1 MAIWDNPDLPEIVGK
16 IQNFPMLILFKSDEK
31 TGWTYDHSKQI
42 TYENLRE
49 YLFQFSPKYK

>member
-1 MAIWDNPDLPEIVGK
+1 MAIWDTPDLPEIVGK

-49 YLFQFSPKYK
+49 YLF